1 MDSVTVSA
9 PIHLLRLPQVCEVT
23 GLCKSVVY
31 QLEAE
36 QRFPKRV
43 RITQRSV
50 GWIEDEVQRWLSDR
64 VASSR
69 NPTLPEDPACPLR
82 TRKRG
87 R

>member
-1 MDSVTVSA
+1 MESSPVSSR
-9 PIHLLRLPQVCEVT
+9 IHLLRLPQVCEVT

-36 QRFPKRV
+36 QRFPKRI

-50 GWIEDEVQRWLSDR
+50 GWIEGEVQAWLSQR

-69 NPTLPEDPACPLR
+69 TSTP
-82 TRKRG
+82 
-87 R
+87 